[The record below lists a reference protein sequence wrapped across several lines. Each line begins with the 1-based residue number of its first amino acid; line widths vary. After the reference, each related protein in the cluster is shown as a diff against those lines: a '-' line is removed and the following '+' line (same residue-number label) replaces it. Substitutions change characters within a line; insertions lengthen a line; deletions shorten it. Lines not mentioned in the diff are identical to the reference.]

1 MPSRKQ
7 TNGGISVFKG
17 KQAMLNLAIF
27 EILSKNSPLI
37 IYDITKLVKEQK
49 FFSQLKPNIIGR
61 RVKDLVSQGHLEK
74 AGSRDTKP
82 GPQGTL
88 YQLTTRAQ
96 VALYYNIVSREKFLK
111 EADEETLTAELAT
124 LKLFLKKA
132 PRTQIPSFVKPSRHN
147 V

>member
-1 MPSRKQ
+1 
-7 TNGGISVFKG
+7 
-17 KQAMLNLAIF
+17 MLNLAIF

-49 FFSQLKPNIIGR
+49 CFGRLKSNIIGR
-61 RVKDLVSQGHLEK
+61 RVKDLVSQGYLEK
-74 AGSRDTKP
+74 AGIRDTKP

-111 EADEETLTAELAT
+111 EANEETLTAELAT

-132 PRTQIPSFVKPSRHN
+132 QELKSPHL
-147 V
+147 